1 MDYRFSALITKEG
14 DLYVA
19 RCPELSVTSQGVDVE
34 SARANLR
41 EAIELYLETWGGP
54 DLDVI
59 SQQPFWTFVE
69 IAK

>member
-1 MDYRFSALITKEG
+1 MNYRFSALITKEG
-14 DLYVA
+14 ELYVA
-19 RCPELSVTSQGVDVE
+19 RCPELSVTSQGADVE